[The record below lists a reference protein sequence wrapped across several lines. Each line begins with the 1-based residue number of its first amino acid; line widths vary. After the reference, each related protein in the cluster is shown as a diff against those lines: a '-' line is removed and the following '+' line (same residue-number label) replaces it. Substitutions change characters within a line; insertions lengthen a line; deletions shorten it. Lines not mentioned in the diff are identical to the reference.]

1 MTNSQYHGRLLEIF
15 IYIYIYIFQK
25 NLKMDIGGWGAGG
38 GGKLIIC
45 IINVET
51 NLRLAYINIISQ
63 QNTRIVQKHILS

>member
-1 MTNSQYHGRLLEIF
+1 LK
-15 IYIYIYIFQK
+15 K
-25 NLKMDIGGWGAGG
+25 NEKRELGGGGGGG

-63 QNTRIVQKHILS
+63 QNTMIVQKHILS